1 MIQPTPPVI
10 AALFAQFRD
19 RYPAGGLMTELLML
33 HENQHIV
40 RATVTLDGVAL
51 VTAMTADPDL
61 EKAEALAQ
69 IKVLTLMGI
78 SADELKSHGRI
89 PSPQDIIPK
98 NEPSDGAELPT
109 AAPAAAISPGAV
121 SLEDIAIPPEEEALD
136 MPLDEV
142 TDLLLPTL
150 EQPDLAKPS
159 VPGQPA
165 SSLATTA
172 IETFDS
178 STSPVDLSDIIAQT
192 DVEMA
197 RLGWSSRQGR
207 EYLEQTYGK
216 RSRQQ
221 LTDEEL
227 LAFLLHLESQPTPS
241 VR

>member
-1 MIQPTPPVI
+1 MI
-10 AALFAQFRD
+10 AALFGQFRD
-19 RYPAGGLMTELLML
+19 RYPASGLMTELLML

-40 RATVTLDGVAL
+40 RATVTLEGVAI

-78 SADELKSHGRI
+78 SADKLSSHDRM
-89 PSPQDIIPK
+89 PPPQDISPK
-98 NEPSDGAELPT
+98 NEPSNGAELPT
-109 AAPAAAISPGAV
+109 AASAAVISPRAEAA
-121 SLEDIAIPPEEEALD
+121 EDIAIPPEEEALG

-142 TDLLLPTL
+142 ADLLLPTP
-150 EQPDLAKPS
+150 EQPTPDLVNSS

-207 EYLEQTYGK
+207 EHLEQTYGK

-227 LAFLLHLESQPTPS
+227 LTFLLHLESQPTPS